1 MTTSVPHL
9 WQGEFIED
17 AEAGRRLAGLAE
29 LAGRV
34 LARPLPTDV
43 VLGACAAVGR
53 DLSDPASALYG
64 RLAGHLPA
72 ADAAP
77 VLAELAAALSREA
90 LERKLRR
97 ELGGPR
103 PERLTR
109 PDARATVYE
118 AWAPVGLLVHIAP
131 GNAAAV
137 APLSVVEG
145 LLAGNLNVL
154 KTSSPDSGTPL
165 TGGGSDRPGPAGS
178 DTVPAGHPDASRT
191 AGSGTTRPGAS
202 GTSPTA
208 GPDAPQTTRPDA
220 PRTARSHAPQSPRSD
235 AALAVGLLAALG
247 AADPSG
253 LIAERVIVLP
263 FASSRREWLQPLCRA
278 ADAIAVWGGEEAVRA
293 AAELAPAGC
302 RVVEWGHRISFAY
315 LTRRAAS
322 DAAVLHALAEDVCRL
337 EQQACSS
344 PQVVYLDTEDPD
356 ELFAFAGRF
365 AEHLSKVS
373 DARPAPPPGPAER
386 AEISTVQQLARLEQH
401 LGLTRVF
408 AAEDA
413 SWRVLADT
421 RPALGASPLHRSIWV
436 KPLPRHAVTATLRP
450 MRRYLQTAAI
460 GGDRADVAAL
470 SRAVFAAGVTRVTPV
485 GSMLESYEG
494 EPHDGVY
501 ALQRYSRRVSVRATD
516 PAFRTTACLD
526 DLAAPPVL
534 PPAPDGPLLGKEG
547 VQRALA
553 TLDPRHAQLYFR
565 SGGSTGAPALS
576 VFTCDDY
583 DNQMRAA
590 ADGLLAAGF
599 DPARDRA
606 ANLFY
611 CGGMYGSFI
620 SFFSILERLDATQL
634 PMAAG
639 PDHAVVAEALVTHRA
654 DTLFGMPSYL
664 WQLFHAE
671 ADRLRAYGGVRKV
684 FYGGEHFTAEQRGI
698 LAEEFGVEVIRSAAY
713 GSTDLGPLGYQCASS
728 GGSVHH
734 VLTDLHTLEVLDPR
748 EDRPVPPG
756 EPGRLVFSSR
766 ARAGQRL
773 ERYEIGDLGRTV
785 EGPCACGSHVPRLEL
800 LGRYGDVVRVGT
812 YFVNYRRVVGALRE
826 RLAYHAEVQM
836 VIAPGA
842 GRESLTVR
850 LDEEYAPD
858 PDTARTAL
866 VTEVAELAAAEAEG
880 LLSLAVRTVRRD
892 AFERTPTSGKL
903 RTVMDLR

>member
-1 MTTSVPHL
+1 MTTSALHL
-9 WQGEFIED
+9 WQGRFVDD
-17 AEAGRRLAGLAE
+17 AEAGRRLAGLSG

-34 LARPLPTDV
+34 LGRPLPTDV

-53 DLSDPASALYG
+53 DLADPSSDLYG
-64 RLAGHLPA
+64 RLAAHLPA
-72 ADAAP
+72 DDAAGT
-77 VLAELAAALSREA
+77 LAELAAALTRQA

-109 PDARATVYE
+109 PDARETVYE

-154 KTSSPDSGTPL
+154 KTS
-165 TGGGSDRPGPAGS
+165 GS
-178 DTVPAGHPDASRT
+178 DT
-191 AGSGTTRPGAS
+191 
-202 GTSPTA
+202 
-208 GPDAPQTTRPDA
+208 
-220 PRTARSHAPQSPRSD
+220 
-235 AALAVGLLAALG
+235 ALAPELLAALG
-247 AADPSG
+247 AADATG
-253 LIAERVIVLP
+253 LIAERVVVLR
-263 FASSRREWLQPLCRA
+263 FASSRRDWLRTLCGQ
-278 ADAIAVWGGEEAVRA
+278 ADAIAVWGGEDAVRTA
-293 AAELAPAGC
+293 GELAPAGC

-315 LTRRAAS
+315 LTRQAAA
-322 DAAVLHALAEDVCRL
+322 DDGTLDALAEDVCRF

-344 PQVVYLDTEDPD
+344 PQVVYLDTEDA
-356 ELFAFAGRF
+356 EEVFAFAGRF
-365 AEHLSKVS
+365 AERLAVVS
-373 DARPAPPPGPAER
+373 DARRAPLPGPAEL
-386 AEISTVQQLARLEQH
+386 AEITTVEQLARLEQH

-408 AAEDA
+408 AAGDG

-421 RPALGASPLHRSIWV
+421 RPALDASPLHRSVWV

-450 MRRYLQTAAI
+450 MRRYLQTAAV
-460 GGDRADVAAL
+460 GGGRADVSVL
-470 SRAVFAAGVTRVTPV
+470 SRAMFAAGVTRVTPV
-485 GSMLESYEG
+485 GSMLDGYDG

-501 ALQRYSRRVSVRATD
+501 ALQRYSRRVSVRAAD
-516 PAFRTTACLD
+516 ADFRTVPCLD
-526 DLAAPPVL
+526 DLVAPPVL
-534 PPAPDGPLLGKEG
+534 PPAPDAPLLGKEG

-553 TLDPRHAQLYFR
+553 TLEERHAQLYFR
-565 SGGSTGAPALS
+565 SGGSSGAPALS

-620 SFFSILERLDATQL
+620 SFFSILERLNATQI

-639 PDHAVVAEALVTHRA
+639 PDHAVVAEALVAHGV

-671 ADRLRAYGGVRKV
+671 ADRLRGYGGLRKV
-684 FYGGEHFTAEQRGI
+684 FYGGEHFTAEQRRV
-698 LAEEFGVEVIRSAAY
+698 LTEEFGVEVIRSAAY
-713 GSTDLGPLGYQCASS
+713 GSTDLGPLGYQCTDCE
-728 GGSVHH
+728 GSVHH
-734 VLTDLHTLEVLDPR
+734 VLTDLHTLEILDPR
-748 EDRPVPPG
+748 EDRPVAPG
-756 EPGRLVFSSR
+756 EPGRLVFTSR

-773 ERYEIGDLGRTV
+773 DRYEIGDLGRAV
-785 EGPCACGSHVPRLEL
+785 DGACGCGSHVPRLEL

-812 YFVNYRRVVGALRE
+812 YFVNYRRIQRAARE
-826 RLAYHAEVQM
+826 RLAYHGEVQ
-836 VIAPGA
+836 VLVASGE
-842 GRESLTVR
+842 GRERLTVR

-858 PDTARTAL
+858 PRAARDAL
-866 VTEVAELAAAEAEG
+866 AAEVAELASAEAEG
-880 LLSLAVRTVRRD
+880 LLAFGVETVRRE
-892 AFERTPTSGKL
+892 AFARTATSGKL
-903 RTVMDLR
+903 RTVVDLR